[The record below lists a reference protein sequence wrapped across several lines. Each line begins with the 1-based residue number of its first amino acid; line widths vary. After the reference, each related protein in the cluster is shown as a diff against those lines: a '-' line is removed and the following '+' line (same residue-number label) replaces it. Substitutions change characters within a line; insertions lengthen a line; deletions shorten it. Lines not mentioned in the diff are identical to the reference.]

1 MGKTHIGHGTGI
13 FEDDVEIDGK
23 HILLAGEALPRLD
36 QILIQRFD
44 PIDDTGVIPREILHG
59 FRRVRQDLY
68 RIISGIVNAVFGERD
83 NLSLGLKMKTS
94 APYRGIIISVGIA
107 SHG

>member
-44 PIDDTGVIPREILHG
+44 PIDDTGVIPRKILHG
-59 FRRVRQDLY
+59 FRRVSQDLN
-68 RIISGIVNAVFGERD
+68 RIISGIVYAIFGKRD
-83 NLSLGLKMKTS
+83 DLSLGLKMKAFT
-94 APYRGIIISVGIA
+94 PYRGTIISIGTA
-107 SHG
+107 SR